1 MVVATHP
8 RRSPHSLVTPT
19 PISCPPSPNSDICPA
34 TLSLCS
40 AIPLSPLECALA
52 DKHRVLPVFSR
63 NRPPSSPLDAT
74 LAQALVSADSKEF
87 MANAKSF
94 RCNTYKKPRRYPLPA
109 KSLSHLH
116 TISQQPNLLDA
127 NGRVEK
133 PTAHSAGQHCSNFL
147 HDQELSRSRHRNR
160 PGSRQNPGRRIV
172 APAGHRLQS
181 RRSGSRHAGGQAVR
195 TLHRRASYQVLSRP
209 CHCIRRGTR
218 ERERFTF

>member
-74 LAQALVSADSKEF
+74 LTQALVSVDSKEF

-94 RCNTYKKPRRYPLPA
+94 RCNPYNKPRRYPLPA

-116 TISQQPNLLDA
+116 TISQQPNLLAA
-127 NGRVEK
+127 NGIVEK
-133 PTAHSAGQHCSNFL
+133 ASAASAGQHCSNFL
-147 HDQELSRSRHRNR
+147 HDQELSRSRHRNL
-160 PGSRQNPGRRIV
+160 PGSRQNPHRRTV
-172 APAGHRLQS
+172 APAGHRLQR
-181 RRSGSRHAGGQAVR
+181 RRSRSRHPGRQALG
-195 TLHRRASYQVLSRP
+195 TFHRRAPHQVLFRP
-209 CHCIRRGTR
+209 CHRRRRGNR
-218 ERERFTF
+218 A